1 MISGDRGDA
10 GQPVRSRR
18 AVSERGET
26 LIEVLMTVSI
36 VAVGV
41 VALITSIGSTFRL
54 SGTSR
59 VAEHGDQLLVRY
71 AENLTAVPY
80 EACTPGVTPYQ
91 AAATSAVPPANLP
104 DGVTAGAPGT
114 AAGQPTAFELS
125 ISSIGYWNGDVS
137 PATFSTTC
145 PGSDRGSQQL
155 TLFVHAG
162 DGSFDRRLMIVKRAP

>member
-1 MISGDRGDA
+1 MLGDGLEE
-10 GQPVRSRR
+10 GQPPRDRR
-18 AVSERGET
+18 AAGEGGET
-26 LIEVLMTVSI
+26 LIEVLITVSI

-41 VALITSIGSTFRL
+41 VALIASIGSTFRL

-80 EACTPGVTPYQ
+80 EACAAGVTPYQ
-91 AAATSAVPPANLP
+91 AAATSAVPSTNLP
-104 DGVTAGAPGT
+104 DGITAGAAGT
-114 AAGQPTAFELS
+114 AAGQPTAFEVS
-125 ISSIGYWNGDVS
+125 ISSISYWNGDVS

-162 DGSFDRRLMIVKRAP
+162 DGSFDRHLMIVKRAP